1 MTRISGIIT
10 IAVVAITIAGVAL
23 LAGNLIWKKNTLPVL
38 GEPGHIAGPFSFVN
52 QDGKTITLND
62 VDGKVTVAEYFFTTC
77 PGICPIMNKN
87 MVRVYNQYKDRNDFS
102 ILSHTVNPEKDTV
115 PVMAAYA
122 TRYNAKAPQW
132 EFLTGDKYALYKAA
146 REDYLL
152 AVADSS
158 KTSIE
163 EDFIHT
169 EFVALLDKQRR
180 IRGFYDATDS
190 VKIDKLI
197 VDIKQLL
204 KE

>member
-10 IAVVAITIAGVAL
+10 IFIVAITIAGLVL
-23 LAGNLIWKKNTLPVL
+23 LGGKLFFKKEILPVL
-38 GEPGHIAGPFSFVN
+38 GEPGHTAGAFSFTN
-52 QDGKTITLND
+52 QDGKTITQND
-62 VDGKVTVAEYFFTTC
+62 VEGKITVAEYFFTTC

-87 MVRVYNQYKDRNDFS
+87 MTRVYQQYKDRPDFA

-122 TRYNAKAPQW
+122 AKFNARAPQW

-158 KTSIE
+158 ASSIE

-169 EFVALLDKQRR
+169 EYVALLDKQRR

-190 VKIDKLI
+190 AKVNKLVK
-197 VDIKQLL
+197 DIQVLL

>member
-10 IAVVAITIAGVAL
+10 IGVVVITIAGAAL
-23 LAGNLIWKKNTLPVL
+23 LAGNLIMKKNSLPVL
-38 GEPGHIAGPFSFVN
+38 GEPGHTAGPFSFVD
-52 QDGKTITLND
+52 QDSKTITLND
-62 VDGKVTVAEYFFTTC
+62 VNGKVTVAEYFFTTC
-77 PGICPIMNKN
+77 PGICPVMNKN
-87 MVRVYNQYKDRNDFS
+87 LTKVYEQYKDRTDFA
-102 ILSHTVNPEKDTV
+102 ILSHTVNPEKDSV

-122 TRYNAKAPQW
+122 TRFKAHTPQW

-158 KTSIE
+158 ASSID

-180 IRGFYDATDS
+180 IRGFYDATDAKK
-190 VKIDKLI
+190 VDQLI
-197 VDIKQLL
+197 TDIKKLL